1 MAPFGGAGSVLYT
14 MGLVRASDRAYQAL
28 REEILGWRLQPGT
41 ALSEIELAARLG
53 VSRTPLRA
61 ALARLA
67 LEGLVD
73 TSRGRTGVV
82 SDVSVETVTE
92 LFELR
97 EALETHAARLAAR
110 RGEPAVFAGL
120 AEEFTAA
127 VSVLAGGAVDAYY
140 GIVDRFD
147 RALDDAIGNPAYRS
161 SLDGIR
167 LHLRR
172 ARRIASDN
180 PDRLLR
186 SADEHRLICE
196 AIRDR
201 DEALAASA
209 TAVHLRASLTTILA
223 TLGGRTPHNDR
234 PQKDRA

>member
-1 MAPFGGAGSVLYT
+1 VN
-14 MGLVRASDRAYQAL
+14 ASERAYERL
-28 REEILGWRLQPGT
+28 REDILAWRLPPGT
-41 ALSEIELAARLG
+41 PLSEIELADRLG

-73 TSRGRTGVV
+73 TSQGRTGVV
-82 SDVSVETVTE
+82 SEVSAETVTE

-110 RGEPAVFAGL
+110 RRDPEVFAGL

-127 VSVLAGGAVDAYY
+127 VGVLSGGAVDAYY
-140 GIVDRFD
+140 DVVARFD
-147 RALDDAIGNPAYRS
+147 AAIDDAIGNPAFRNA
-161 SLDGIR
+161 LDGVR

-172 ARRIASDN
+172 ARRMASDN

-186 SADEHRLICE
+186 STDEHRLICE
-196 AIRDR
+196 AIRDG
-201 DEALAASA
+201 DEAFAASA
-209 TAVHLRASLTTILA
+209 TAVHLRASFTTILA
-223 TLGGRTPHNDR
+223 TLTTRTSQT